1 LYGTGIR
8 GAQVVQAFVAGH
20 QVPLLYAGPQG
31 QFAGLDQVNITLPSS
46 LAGTGEASVYLVA
59 DGKMSNVASMKIQ

>member
-1 LYGTGIR
+1 M
-8 GAQVVQAFVAGH
+8 AGH